1 MRGPDRR
8 VVLAG
13 LLAAALVLAAV
24 DTGGF
29 TRTAVE
35 RRGGAAV
42 VDAGD
47 AAVEPARPAVVD
59 TARVRLAVVEN
70 DLGVA
75 LRIENVTVAASD
87 GLAVRALDAPRRV
100 RSDDAGVVTAG
111 LSCATNGTVT
121 LRIDVRAVSVEREA
135 AVALYDRTV
144 SVDCT
149 AASDGSTPGGRD
161 GR

>member
-75 LRIENVTVAASD
+75 LRIETVAASD

-111 LSCATNGTVT
+111 LSCTTNGTVT

-149 AASDGSTPGGRD
+149 AASDGSTPEGRD
-161 GR
+161 DR